1 MLKRMMRSAFVQ
13 ALAARL
19 VAAYL
24 AFVFRTS
31 RWTLLGVPH
40 AEAAVARGGLVVIG
54 FWHERL
60 PLMPMLWRIAQDRYP
75 PLRPLRPHV
84 LVSRSRDGRFI
95 GDVVGRFGLRLVH
108 ASSSSGGGVGLLAL
122 ARLIADGAP
131 VGITPDGPRGPRRV
145 AAPGIAQLAAVSG
158 APVLPVAA
166 ATTRHRLLP
175 SWDRMMLPLPFGSGC
190 VALGPLLEVPPD
202 GADAALPAIAAA
214 LTAAC
219 DAADAWAAA
228 GGRGP

>member
-1 MLKRMMRSAFVQ
+1 MLKRVLRSAFVQ

-24 AFVFRTS
+24 ALVFRTS

-75 PLRPLRPHV
+75 VLRPLKPHV

-122 ARLIADGAP
+122 ARLIEEGAP

-145 AAPGIAQLAAVSG
+145 PAPGIAQLAALTG

-175 SWDRMMLPLPFGSGC
+175 TWDRMMLPLPFGRGC
-190 VALGPLLEVPPD
+190 VALGPLIEVPAE
-202 GADAALPAIAAA
+202 GAEAALPAIASA
-214 LTAAC
+214 LSAVC
-219 DAADAWAAA
+219 EEADAWVAA
-228 GGRGP
+228 GGRGA

>member
-1 MLKRMMRSAFVQ
+1 MLKRLLHSSFVQ

-24 AFVFRTS
+24 ALVFRTS

-75 PLRPLRPHV
+75 VLRPLQPHV

-122 ARLIADGAP
+122 ARLIEGGAP

-145 AAPGIAQLAAVSG
+145 AAPGIAQLAALTGV
-158 APVLPVAA
+158 PVLPVAA

-175 SWDRMMLPLPFGSGC
+175 SWDRMMLPLPFGRGC
-190 VALGPLLEVPPD
+190 VALGPLIDVPPD
-202 GADAALPAIAAA
+202 GVDAGLPAIAAG

-219 DAADAWAAA
+219 DAADSWVAA
-228 GGRGP
+228 GGREA

>member
-1 MLKRMMRSAFVQ
+1 MLKRLMRSAFVQ

-24 AFVFRTS
+24 ALVFRTS

-40 AEAAVARGGLVVIG
+40 ADAAVARGGIVVIG

-60 PLMPMLWRIAQDRYP
+60 PMMPMLWRIAQDRYP
-75 PLRPLRPHV
+75 VLRPLRPHV

-145 AAPGIAQLAAVSG
+145 AAPGIAQLAALTGV
-158 APVLPVAA
+158 PVLPAAA

-175 SWDRMMLPLPFGSGC
+175 SWDRMMLPLPFGRGC
-190 VALGPLLEVPPD
+190 VALGPLVEVPAD
-202 GADAALPAIAAA
+202 GADAALPAIATA

-219 DAADAWAAA
+219 NAADAWVAA

>member
-1 MLKRMMRSAFVQ
+1 MLKRLMRSAFVQ

-24 AFVFRTS
+24 ALVFRTS

-60 PLMPMLWRIAQDRYP
+60 PMMPMLWRIAQDRYP
-75 PLRPLRPHV
+75 ALQPLKPHV

-122 ARLIADGAP
+122 ARLIAGGAP
-131 VGITPDGPRGPRRV
+131 VGITPDGPRGPRRI

-175 SWDRMMLPLPFGSGC
+175 SWDRMMLPLPFGRGC
-190 VALGPLLEVPPD
+190 VALGPLVEVPAD

-219 DAADAWAAA
+219 DAADAWVAA

>member
-1 MLKRMMRSAFVQ
+1 MLKRLARSAFAQ

-19 VAAYL
+19 LAAYL
-24 AFVFRTS
+24 ALVFRTS

-40 AEAAVARGGLVVIG
+40 AEAAVARGGVVIIG

-60 PLMPMLWRIAQDRYP
+60 PMMPMLWRIARTRYP
-75 PLRPLRPHV
+75 ALARLTPHV

-95 GDVVGRFGLRLVH
+95 GDVVGRFGLSLVH
-108 ASSSSGGGVGLLAL
+108 ASSSSGGGVGLLSL
-122 ARLIADGAP
+122 ARLIDGGAA
-131 VGITPDGPRGPRRV
+131 VAITPDGPRGPRRQ

-158 APVLPVAA
+158 APILPVAA

-175 SWDRMMLPLPFGSGC
+175 SWDRMMLPLPFGRGC
-190 VALGPLLEVPPD
+190 VALGPLFEVPRE

-219 DAADAWAAA
+219 DAADAWVAA
-228 GGRGP
+228 GGGDA

>member
-1 MLKRMMRSAFVQ
+1 MLKRALRSAVVQ

-24 AFVFRTS
+24 ALVFRTS
-31 RWTLLGVPH
+31 RWTLLGLPH
-40 AEAAVARGGLVVIG
+40 AEAAVARGGIVIIG

-75 PLRPLRPHV
+75 ALRPLKPHV

-95 GDVVGRFGLRLVH
+95 GDVVGRFGLSLVH

-122 ARLIADGAP
+122 ARLIEEGAP

-145 AAPGIAQLAAVSG
+145 AAPGIAQLAALTGV
-158 APVLPVAA
+158 PVLPVAA

-175 SWDRMMLPLPFGSGC
+175 TWDRMMLPLPFGRGC
-190 VALGPLLEVPPD
+190 VALGPLVEVPKD
-202 GADAALPAIAAA
+202 GAEAALQAIAAA
-214 LTAAC
+214 LSAAC
-219 DAADAWAAA
+219 DEADAWVAA
-228 GGRGP
+228 GGRDA

>member
-1 MLKRMMRSAFVQ
+1 MLKRALRSAFVQ

-40 AEAAVARGGLVVIG
+40 AEAAVARGGIVVIG

-60 PLMPMLWRIAQDRYP
+60 PLMPMLWSIAQDCYP
-75 PLRPLRPHV
+75 ALRPLKPHV

-95 GDVVGRFGLRLVH
+95 GDVVERFGLRLVH

-122 ARLIADGAP
+122 ARLIEEGAP
-131 VGITPDGPRGPRRV
+131 VSITPDGPRGPRRV
-145 AAPGIAQLAAVSG
+145 AAPGIAQLAALTG

-175 SWDRMMLPLPFGSGC
+175 TWDRMMLPLPFGRGC
-190 VALGPLLEVPPD
+190 VALGPLIQVPKD
-202 GADAALPAIAAA
+202 GADAALPAIASA
-214 LTAAC
+214 LSAAC
-219 DAADAWAAA
+219 EEADAWVAG
-228 GGRGP
+228 GGRGA

>member
-1 MLKRMMRSAFVQ
+1 MLKRVLRSAFVQ

-24 AFVFRTS
+24 GFVFRSS
-31 RWTLLGVPH
+31 RWTLLGVPE

-75 PLRPLRPHV
+75 VLRPLKPHV

-95 GDVVGRFGLRLVH
+95 GDVVGRFGLGLVH
-108 ASSSSGGGVGLLAL
+108 ASSSSGGGIGLLAL
-122 ARLIADGAP
+122 ARLIEEGAP

-145 AAPGIAQLAAVSG
+145 AAPGIAQLAALTGV
-158 APVLPVAA
+158 PVLPVAA

-175 SWDRMMLPLPFGSGC
+175 SWDRMMLPLPFGRGC
-190 VALGPLLEVPPD
+190 VAIGALIEVPPD
-202 GADAALPAIAAA
+202 GAEAALPAIAAA

-219 DAADAWAAA
+219 DAADAWVAA
-228 GGRGP
+228 GGRGA